1 MIEGRVFLLGSAF
14 VMASCGTPPA
24 RPTTLSAPPAPSATP
39 SVSVSAG
46 EPSTP
51 LSNFVAADAPRDA
64 PPFVQSAEQR
74 EDFRTLSMLCEP
86 AAVEQ
91 RGTVSIGCTCCGPFS
106 DCRPEKRPVT
116 EANPDSF
123 YAASS
128 FAYGSFTAPGKDE
141 VAISIDG
148 CESHADNYGGLLI
161 GQKTPH
167 GFELVRYESGTHPN
181 KLKRYRLKDG
191 HDILVAEWI
200 DVHMSTA
207 QRIMTVDLGAEPE
220 GPKTDILFE
229 LLWNLTSACTGLP
242 PGELAHDDSIDAWTF
257 EDENG
262 DGILDLSIRAH
273 TYTSSMTPAFMQRC
287 QKMLATFDDD
297 EARPVDFHDVMK
309 RKALDVRFLSDGMRF
324 YSPEDW
330 AKQRKRKK

>member
-1 MIEGRVFLLGSAF
+1 MSEGRVFLFGSAL

-24 RPTTLSAPPAPSATP
+24 RPTPRPAPPPPIAAP
-39 SVSVSAG
+39 SVSVSAAG
-46 EPSTP
+46 PSAP
-51 LSNFVAADAPRDA
+51 IPDFVAADAPRDA
-64 PPFVQSAEQR
+64 PPLVQSAEQR
-74 EDFRTLSMLCEP
+74 QDFRTLSMLCEP

-91 RGTVSIGCTCCGPFS
+91 RGTVSIGCTCCGPFA
-106 DCRPEKRPVT
+106 DCRPKKQPIT
-116 EANPDSF
+116 EADPESF

-128 FAYGSFTAPGKDE
+128 FAYGSFTGPGKDE

-148 CESHADNYGGLLI
+148 CESHAENYGGLLI

-181 KLKRYRLKDG
+181 ELKRYRLKDG
-191 HDILVAEWI
+191 HDILVAKWT
-200 DVHMSTA
+200 DVHMSTV
-207 QRIMTVDLGAEPE
+207 QRIMTLDLGAD
-220 GPKTDILFE
+220 PKDSKMDILFE

-257 EDENG
+257 EDKNG

-273 TYTSSMTPAFMQRC
+273 TYTSSMAA
-287 QKMLATFDDD
+287 LDDD
-297 EARPVDFHDVMK
+297 NSPPVDFHDVMK
-309 RKALDVRFLSDGMRF
+309 RKDIEVRFLSDGTKF

-330 AKQRKRKK
+330 AKQRKRRK